1 MSLESASAEQLKSP
15 PLFKRLR
22 AFFKQIFIPGEK
34 NFLRRAKL
42 VTPKEVQYTRSTLH
56 GKVDYYTQGTNPMMP
71 TEQPNDMRS

>member
-1 MSLESASAEQLKSP
+1 MSFESASAEQLKSS
-15 PLFKRLR
+15 PLKRLR

-34 NFLRRAKL
+34 IFLRRAKL